1 MSEYKPITGELRGE
15 MCHSDTFYGTGKV
28 EMDESYFARL
38 CYAIDAVHAQLEKE
52 NDELRAKL
60 IDANQKS
67 IRLER
72 EVAELDAGLRR
83 VIDGQEGLTE
93 PYKDVDGEYI
103 RVGDTMMW
111 SDGTTFEVVGIGD
124 GTLYYVETDAEGNTS
139 IEWTSVEQ
147 KRHYHPDTWER
158 IIEDAVNVH
167 GSGFNPGWADER
179 DSLVARCRALC
190 KCIKGGDA
198 E

>member
-1 MSEYKPITGELRGE
+1 MSEYKPITGQLRNAY
-15 MCHSDTFYGTGKV
+15 SQKDVYTTVFRT
-28 EMDESYFARL
+28 DEFERL
-38 CYAIDAVHAQLEKE
+38 CDVIDIIHAPLERE
-52 NDELRAKL
+52 NDELSAKL
-60 IDANQKS
+60 IDANRKS
-67 IRLER
+67 VRLER

-93 PYKDVDGEYI
+93 LYKDVDGEYI

-158 IIEDAVNVH
+158 IIEEVLQRGHDDYPLNVDIE
-167 GSGFNPGWADER
+167 PY
-179 DSLVARCRALC
+179 VARCRALC
-190 KCIKGGDA
+190 ERTKEEA
-198 E
+198 